1 MRGAAWLSL
10 RDRLLAGR
18 SVGQFVRFLLTGAVN
33 TAFGY
38 GVYAGL
44 TWALT
49 GRIPGAYV
57 VAAVLGN
64 IIAITFSYLLYKL
77 VVFRTRGNYLREYI
91 RTFMVYGGVT
101 VLGLLLLPVM
111 VEIMGINP
119 YLAPL
124 LILPFTV
131 LSSFFGHK
139 HFSFRSPNTGRSDA

>member
-1 MRGAAWLSL
+1 VRGEAWLSL

-64 IIAITFSYLLYKL
+64 VLAITFSYLLSFLSKTAFL
-77 VVFRTRGNYLREYI
+77 KRGGEKSLLS
-91 RTFMVYGGVT
+91 VYTMAVT
-101 VLGLLLLPVM
+101 
-111 VEIMGINP
+111 
-119 YLAPL
+119 
-124 LILPFTV
+124 
-131 LSSFFGHK
+131 
-139 HFSFRSPNTGRSDA
+139 